1 MSSILPVGL
10 GALSPHAGRGG
21 APRSRPV
28 SLAPQ
33 GGASAPLI
41 CGRETR
47 LALGVLGQPS
57 APSGPDLH
65 PAQPFDE
72 GLWDETGSAL
82 LRGLRSR
89 NHAAGQR
96 HYLRSHLWGYFCSVL
111 YLSSVFG
118 EVLSTAGH
126 LKLVGGMV
134 LVKDLSSWMCP
145 MGIMVSNLVRAELS
159 ARWRLGEDGPHRA
172 SCVQLASCPLI
183 FRRASASGNRWLS
196 LIIHLTAA
204 TETGEVV
211 PRPAEQKEVG
221 GTSNHTDRGGGGGAL
236 RPTLFNWDS
245 CLPIWSLPPVPPFLS
260 QSTPILFHTCTML
273 YKLFH
278 MPFFI
283 SFT

>member
-89 NHAAGQR
+89 NHAAG
-96 HYLRSHLWGYFCSVL
+96 
-111 YLSSVFG
+111 
-118 EVLSTAGH
+118 
-126 LKLVGGMV
+126 
-134 LVKDLSSWMCP
+134 
-145 MGIMVSNLVRAELS
+145 
-159 ARWRLGEDGPHRA
+159 
-172 SCVQLASCPLI
+172 
-183 FRRASASGNRWLS
+183 
-196 LIIHLTAA
+196 
-204 TETGEVV
+204 
-211 PRPAEQKEVG
+211 
-221 GTSNHTDRGGGGGAL
+221 
-236 RPTLFNWDS
+236 
-245 CLPIWSLPPVPPFLS
+245 
-260 QSTPILFHTCTML
+260 
-273 YKLFH
+273 
-278 MPFFI
+278 
-283 SFT
+283 